1 MTLDLVIGVLAAA
14 VLAGSP
20 ILYATLGE
28 IVAERSGVLNLGI
41 EGMMLV
47 GAVTGFMVSQATGQL
62 ALAMV
67 AAGAAGGVL
76 ALAHAFLCITL
87 RANQIVSGLALTI
100 FGTGLSAYLGKAFIG
115 VPAKAAFKPVPL
127 PFLSDVPVLGPVLF
141 DQNVLVYLL
150 YLLVPA
156 AAYVM
161 YRTRPGLHLRAVGED
176 PSTADAMGVNV
187 FLIRY
192 LSTFIGGVLAGLG
205 GAFLSLAY
213 APSWIENMTGGRGW
227 IAVALVIFAAWDPV
241 RAMAGA
247 ALFGAVDALQFR
259 LQAMGV
265 QFSYFFLQML
275 PYAFTIVVLIF
286 ATQQTVR
293 RRIGAPAAL
302 GVPYV
307 REERR

>member
-1 MTLDLVIGVLAAA
+1 VNLELVVGILAAA

-28 IVAERSGVLNLGI
+28 IVAERAGILNLGI

-47 GAVTGFMVSQATGQL
+47 GAVTGFMVVQTNGDLVL
-62 ALAMV
+62 AVL
-67 AAGAAGGVL
+67 AAGCAGGLLSLV
-76 ALAHAFLCITL
+76 HAFLAITL

-100 FGTGLSAYLGKAFIG
+100 FGTGVSAYLGKSYIG
-115 VPAKAAFKPVPL
+115 VPAKASFRPL
-127 PFLSDVPVLGPVLF
+127 PLPGLGDLPIVGPVLF
-141 DQNVLVYLL
+141 QQNVLVYAL
-150 YLLVPA
+150 YALVPLM
-156 AAYVM
+156 AYVM

-187 FLIRY
+187 FALRY
-192 LSTFIGGVLAGLG
+192 LCTFLGGVLAGLG

-241 RAMAGA
+241 RAMMGA
-247 ALFGAVDALQFR
+247 VLFGGVEALQFR

-275 PYAFTIVVLIF
+275 PYIFTIVVLIF
-286 ATQQTVR
+286 ATQQTMR

>member
-1 MTLDLVIGVLAAA
+1 VNLELVVGILAAA

-28 IVAERSGVLNLGI
+28 IVAERAGILNLGI

-47 GAVTGFMVSQATGQL
+47 GAVTGFMVVQTNGDLVL
-62 ALAMV
+62 AVL
-67 AAGAAGGVL
+67 AAGCAGGLLSLV
-76 ALAHAFLCITL
+76 HAFLAITL

-100 FGTGLSAYLGKAFIG
+100 FGTGVSAYLGKSYIG
-115 VPAKAAFKPVPL
+115 MPAKASFRPL
-127 PFLSDVPVLGPVLF
+127 PLPGLGDLPIVGPVLF
-141 DQNVLVYLL
+141 QQNVLVYAL
-150 YLLVPA
+150 YALVPLM
-156 AAYVM
+156 AYVM

-187 FLIRY
+187 FALRY
-192 LSTFIGGVLAGLG
+192 LCTFLGGVLAGLG

-241 RAMAGA
+241 RAMMGA
-247 ALFGAVDALQFR
+247 VLFGGVEALQFR

-275 PYAFTIVVLIF
+275 PYIFTIVVLIF
-286 ATQQTVR
+286 ATQQTMR

>member
-1 MTLDLVIGVLAAA
+1 MSLELVVGILAAA

-28 IVAERSGVLNLGI
+28 IIAERAGVLNLGI

-47 GAVTGFMVSQATGQL
+47 GAVTGFIVAQVTGDLGL
-62 ALAMV
+62 AVL
-67 AAGAAGGVL
+67 AAGGAGGL
-76 ALAHAFLCITL
+76 LSLAHAFLSITL

-100 FGTGLSAYLGKAFIG
+100 FGTGVSAYLGKGYIG
-115 VPAKAAFKPVPL
+115 VPARASFKPVPL
-127 PFLSDVPVLGPVLF
+127 PVLADIPVAGPVLF
-141 DQNVLVYLL
+141 QQNVLVYVL
-150 YLLVPA
+150 YALIPL

-161 YRTRPGLHLRAVGED
+161 YRTRSGLHLRAVGED
-176 PSTADAMGVNV
+176 PSAADAMGVNV
-187 FLIRY
+187 FVIRY
-192 LSTFIGGVLAGLG
+192 FSTFIGGVLSGVG

-241 RAMAGA
+241 RAMLGA
-247 ALFGAVDALQFR
+247 ALFGGVEALQFR

-286 ATQQTVR
+286 ATQQTIR

-302 GVPYV
+302 GIPYV